1 VLHRPNWLLP
11 ALAALGGCALSPAEI
26 PPPPATVAAALPAS
40 RYTQQ
45 WLDRARGAAAWRPA
59 ALEHVLDLDGQ
70 RCAVVDLAVRC
81 TSPASAAAALAADA
95 ATSTTDP
102 VTTDVDAV
110 DFGSV
115 E

>member
-1 VLHRPNWLLP
+1 VLNRPNSFLP

-26 PPPPATVAAALPAS
+26 PPPPARVVAALPAS

-45 WLDRARGAAAWRPA
+45 WLDHARGGATWRPA

-70 RCAVVDLAVRC
+70 RCTVVGLAVCC
-81 TSPASAAAALAADA
+81 TAPAPAATALAADA
-95 ATSTTDP
+95 ATRATDP
-102 VTTDVDAV
+102 VTTNVDAV
-110 DFGSV
+110 DSASV

>member
-1 VLHRPNWLLP
+1 MLHRPNWFVP

-26 PPPPATVAAALPAS
+26 PPPPAIVAAALPAS

-45 WLDRARGAAAWRPA
+45 WLDHARAAAAWRPA

-81 TSPASAAAALAADA
+81 TLPALAATALAVDA
-95 ATSTTDP
+95 ATGATDP

-110 DFGSV
+110 DSGSV

>member
-1 VLHRPNWLLP
+1 MLHRPNWSVP

-26 PPPPATVAAALPAS
+26 PPPPAIVAAALPAS

-45 WLDRARGAAAWRPA
+45 WLDHARAAAAWRPA

-70 RCAVVDLAVRC
+70 RCTVGNLAVRC
-81 TSPASAAAALAADA
+81 TSSAPAATALAADA
-95 ATSTTDP
+95 ATRATDP
-102 VTTDVDAV
+102 VTTNVDAV
-110 DFGSV
+110 DSASV

>member
-1 VLHRPNWLLP
+1 MLHRPTWFLP

-26 PPPPATVAAALPAS
+26 PPPPAIVAAALPAS

-45 WLDRARGAAAWRPA
+45 WLDHARGAGAWRPA

-70 RCAVVDLAVRC
+70 RGTVVNLAVRC
-81 TSPASAAAALAADA
+81 TSSAPAAAALAVDA
-95 ATSTTDP
+95 ATGATDP

-110 DFGSV
+110 DSGSV

>member
-1 VLHRPNWLLP
+1 MLHRPNWFVP

-26 PPPPATVAAALPAS
+26 PPPPARVAAALPAS

-45 WLDRARGAAAWRPA
+45 WLDHARGAGAWRPA

-70 RCAVVDLAVRC
+70 RCTVVNLAVRC
-81 TSPASAAAALAADA
+81 TSSAPAAAALAVDA
-95 ATSTTDP
+95 ATGATDP

-110 DFGSV
+110 DSGSV

>member
-1 VLHRPNWLLP
+1 
-11 ALAALGGCALSPAEI
+11 
-26 PPPPATVAAALPAS
+26 VAAALPAS

-45 WLDRARGAAAWRPA
+45 WVDHARTAAAWRPA

-70 RCAVVDLAVRC
+70 RCTVVNLAVRC
-81 TSPASAAAALAADA
+81 TSSAPAAAALAVDA
-95 ATSTTDP
+95 ATSATDP

-110 DFGSV
+110 DSGSV